1 MAGGAANGG
10 GSMINGINVTPLVD
24 IMLVLL
30 IIFMVTAK
38 LVVAPTSAL
47 GVQLPRSATGDAV
60 QVIFSV
66 QLTRQGGSYVNGH
79 AVAGDDAIKLQADRE
94 LAQHPDLRAVI
105 QADGD
110 VPHRRVIHVMD
121 LLSQAHVSN
130 IAFAVDVSNAPQGP
144 TGP

>member
-1 MAGGAANGG
+1 MAGGAGDGSGG
-10 GSMINGINVTPLVD
+10 IINGINVTPLVD

-47 GVQLPRSATGDAV
+47 GVQLPKAASGEVV

-66 QLTRQGGSYVNGH
+66 QLTKQGAAYVDGH
-79 AVAGDDAIKLQADRE
+79 AVTDDEAIKVQALQE
-94 LAQHPDLRAVI
+94 LSQHPDLKAVI

-121 LLSQAHVSN
+121 LLSQARIAN
-130 IAFAVDVSNAPQGP
+130 IAFAVEPQEAAK
-144 TGP
+144 

>member
-1 MAGGAANGG
+1 MAGGSANDG

-47 GVQLPRSATGDAV
+47 GVTLPKVASADAI
-60 QVIFSV
+60 QVVFSL
-66 QLTRQGGSYVNGH
+66 QLTRQGGAYVNGH
-79 AVAGDDAIKLQADRE
+79 AVADDEAVKLQAEQE
-94 LAQHPDLRAVI
+94 LTQHPGLRAVI

-110 VPHRRVIHVMD
+110 VPHRRVMHFMD
-121 LLSQAHVSN
+121 LLSQAHVTN
-130 IAFAVDVSNAPQGP
+130 IAFAVDTTTSTPGQANR
-144 TGP
+144 

>member
-1 MAGGAANGG
+1 MAGRTGDGG
-10 GSMINGINVTPLVD
+10 GGMINGINVTPLVD

-38 LVVAPTSAL
+38 LVVAPASAL
-47 GVQLPRSATGDAV
+47 GVQLPKAASGDAV

-66 QLTRQGGSYVNGH
+66 QLTKQGGSYVNGH
-79 AVAGDDAIKLQADRE
+79 AVIGEDAIKLQAEQE

-105 QADGD
+105 QADGE

-130 IAFAVDVSNAPQGP
+130 IAFAVDVSNAEPGAP
-144 TGP
+144 AP